1 MSSTDLVRRLQELA
15 ELRASGVVDD
25 GEFALAKAMLLGEP
39 PPPPAAPP
47 PGPATLGARMAQ
59 RIEVA
64 GYGMPLGLP
73 VLGAVFLGLVLLAAV
88 LGSAISG

>member
-39 PPPPAAPP
+39 PPPP
-47 PGPATLGARMAQ
+47 GPATLGARMAR

-73 VLGAVFLGLVLLAAV
+73 VLVAVFLGLVLLAAV